1 MKKIFKLIAAVL
13 LTATTWAQSPEKM
26 SYQAVVRDAGNA
38 LVTSQSVGMQIS
50 ILQGSVSGSAVYVE
64 TQTPSTNINGL
75 ISIEIGSGT
84 VVSGAFNIIDW
95 SAGPY
100 FIKTETDPTG
110 GASYT
115 ITGTSQL
122 MSVPYALHAKT
133 ADSIAGGIIIT
144 EIDPVFSSHLSSSI
158 TSLDTTNW
166 GNHTIDTDT
175 HIDSLGISQLGFITG
190 MSSETDPV
198 FSSHLASAITSADTT
213 NWGNHTIDT
222 DTQLDSSD
230 IANMGF
236 ISGSITPSI
245 EYKKIFMANSN
256 NYMANLSWIQIYSN
270 GVNGE
275 LEVTVPNTA
284 SASVRVSYSIDNV
297 TPVAS
302 TVAVGNSII
311 IAGLSSARLEITCVE
326 YSNTGPGGILNWTG
340 IGTANGWQIG
350 HVMYEE

>member
-1 MKKIFKLIAAVL
+1 MKKIFTLIAAVL
-13 LTATTWAQSPEKM
+13 LTAITWAQSPEKM

-38 LVTSQSVGMQIS
+38 LVTSQAVGIQIS

-75 ISIEIGSGT
+75 ISIEIGTGT
-84 VVSGAFNIIDW
+84 VVSGTFNTIDW

-110 GASYT
+110 GTSYT

-158 TSLDTTNW
+158 TSADTTNW

-190 MSSETDPV
+190 LSSETDPV

-245 EYKKIFMANSN
+245 EYKKIYMANPN

-275 LEVTVPNTA
+275 LEVTVPSTA
-284 SASVRVSYSIDNV
+284 SASVRVSYSLDNGA
-297 TPVAS
+297 PVAS
-302 TVAVGNSII
+302 TVAVGNSITI
-311 IAGLSSARLEITCVE
+311 TGLSSVRLEITCVE

-340 IGTANGWQIG
+340 IGTSNGWQMG
-350 HVMYEE
+350 HVMYED